1 METLASGVP
10 LRVTTPKSAQ
20 KCASEIKKRDPLADT
35 ALDIVGKIVTVIFR
49 LPERHLQHK
58 EPLRGWFK
66 PKCRKAQRHN
76 LASVYG
82 VNYSSTVN
90 TVTREAIGMPR
101 QYTDAL

>member
-1 METLASGVP
+1 MRLNISHLRIIGVAKGSKIQQFAS
-10 LRVTTPKSAQ
+10 SQ
-20 KCASEIKKRDPLADT
+20 FLAD
-35 ALDIVGKIVTVIFR
+35 AAFDIVGKIVAVIFR

-101 QYTDAL
+101 